1 MAGKALPFKSLLVF
15 FSRIL
20 LRKLRNPTKSSHLHR
35 KVSINTTSTQAKL
48 QKYPSLSQR
57 SVDQVISKNQTLIF
71 DMEGSLLK
79 SSSSSVMFPY
89 FMLVAF
95 EASGIFR
102 ALLLLLMYPIICL
115 VDEEMSLSIMVM
127 VCFFGIKEKSFKV
140 GRAVLPKFFLEDVG
154 LEGFGVLMRGG
165 KKVGVSDFPRIMV
178 ESFLKEYLEI
188 DVVVGRE
195 LKTFHGYYLGL
206 MQDKK
211 KSSGAVFD
219 EIFGSHED
227 RLMGNNPS
235 DVIGIG
241 SFNKPLDHQL
251 FSHCK
256 EIYYVSEAD
265 KRSWQYLPRN
275 KYPKPLIFHD
285 GRLVLKPTPL
295 NSLAVFMWLPL
306 GFCLAIIRGIIGV
319 TLPYRVA
326 GPILAL
332 LGLRL
337 NLSRPNSSNSM
348 PSSTTTN
355 NQNQQNEQN
364 DQNTLQNGQ
373 EKKKKG
379 VLYVCNHRTLLDP
392 LYLSAA
398 LCTPI
403 TAVTYSLSRVS
414 EILAPIKTVRLTRDR
429 VKDAN
434 MMEKLLSQGDLI
446 VCPEGTTCREPYLL
460 RFSPLFAEMSDKIVP
475 VAMDAHVSMFYGTT
489 AGGLKCLDPL
499 FFLMNPSPSYT
510 VRLLDTVAGAASPL
524 SLSTCQNENADHE
537 VSRFKIANHI
547 QEELG
552 KALGFEC
559 TKLTRKDKYLILAG
573 NEGIVK
579 NR

>member
-1 MAGKALPFKSLLVF
+1 MAGKSLPFESLLSF

-20 LRKLRNPTKSSHLHR
+20 LRRLRKSPHLHR
-35 KVSINTTSTQAKL
+35 KVSINTTQAKL
-48 QKYPSLSQR
+48 RKYPSLSQR
-57 SVDQVISKNQTLIF
+57 SVDQVVSKNQTLIF

-79 SSSSSVMFPY
+79 SSSMFPY

-102 ALLLLLMYPIICL
+102 ALLLLLMYPIMCL

-127 VCFFGIKEKSFKV
+127 VCFFGIKEKSFRA

-165 KKVGVSDFPRIMV
+165 KKVGVSDFPRVMV

-195 LKTFHGYYLGL
+195 LKTFYGYYLGL

-211 KSSGAVFD
+211 KSSGLVFD
-219 EIFGSHED
+219 EIFGTHED
-227 RLMGNNPS
+227 RLMMGNN
-235 DVIGIG
+235 VIGIG
-241 SFNKPLDHQL
+241 SFNKPMDHHL

-256 EIYYVSEAD
+256 DIYYVSEAD
-265 KRSWQYLPRN
+265 KRSWQYLTRD

-295 NSLAVFMWLPL
+295 NSLAVFMWDPF
-306 GFCLAIIRGIIGV
+306 GFFLAIIRGIIGV
-319 TLPYRVA
+319 ALPYRVG
-326 GPILAL
+326 GPLLAL

-337 NLSRPNSSNSM
+337 NLSRPNSM
-348 PSSTTTN
+348 PSSTTNN
-355 NQNQQNEQN
+355 NQNGQQQ
-364 DQNTLQNGQ
+364 
-373 EKKKKG
+373 KKKKG

-403 TAVTYSLSRVS
+403 TAITYSLSRLS
-414 EILAPIKTVRLTRDR
+414 EILSPIKTVRFTRDR

-460 RFSPLFAEMSDKIVP
+460 RFSPLFAEMSDQIVP

-499 FFLMNPSPSYT
+499 FFLMNPHPYYT
-510 VRLLDTVAGAASPL
+510 VRLLDTVAGASSPL
-524 SLSTCQNENADHE
+524 SLSTCKNQNAEHE
-537 VSRFKIANHI
+537 ASKFKIANHV

-579 NR
+579 HQ

>member
-20 LRKLRNPTKSSHLHR
+20 LRRLRNPTKSSHLHR
-35 KVSINTTSTQAKL
+35 KVSINTTTSTQAKL

-57 SVDQVISKNQTLIF
+57 SVDQGHF
-71 DMEGSLLK
+71 LK

-154 LEGFGVLMRGG
+154 LE
-165 KKVGVSDFPRIMV
+165 VGVSDFPRIMV

-211 KSSGAVFD
+211 KSS
-219 EIFGSHED
+219 D

-285 GRLVLKPTPL
+285 GRLALKPTPL

-337 NLSRPNSSNSM
+337 NLSRPASPNSM